1 MNRTNGRIAEGS
13 KRKFVEALIKLL
25 KVYSFEEITVTQ
37 LSQEAELSRK
47 TYYRLYKDKNE
58 ILTQLFEGLY
68 AECAKELNKREVTN
82 YWDLVQTYF
91 DFWESRKTFIS
102 ILEKNKLLP
111 RLFEYVYVKAYRNWE
126 NIFPMENSPEAIPY
140 LLAYG
145 VGGMNGMLIKW
156 VEQGMEVPSGI
167 LIAQLKSGFSSHEKG

>member
-25 KVYSFEEITVTQ
+25 EVYSFEEITVTQ

-111 RLFEYVYVKAYRNWE
+111 RLFEYVYVKAYRN
-126 NIFPMENSPEAIPY
+126 
-140 LLAYG
+140 
-145 VGGMNGMLIKW
+145 
-156 VEQGMEVPSGI
+156 
-167 LIAQLKSGFSSHEKG
+167 